1 MAVERFTSLSAGVL
15 AKRADRELAETMEA
29 LGLEGSNGGAVR
41 GGRR

>member
-1 MAVERFTSLSAGVL
+1 MAVERFTSLSAEV